1 VTEPDRQLRRIERNS
16 IGACLAM
23 AIAAWAV
30 ARGGWEAPAG
40 VLAGGAIAAVSY
52 RGIKA
57 GVDSLV
63 EAASGGRVRR
73 LATIGLM
80 KYLGRYAILAAV
92 AYVTMTRLRLPPLA
106 VFVGASSFVVAM
118 AIEAVRHVTDSS

>member
-1 VTEPDRQLRRIERNS
+1 VTEPDPQLRRIERNS
-16 IGACLAM
+16 VGACLTM
-23 AIAAWAV
+23 AIAAWGV

-40 VLAGGAIAAVSY
+40 VLAGGAIAALSY

-57 GVDSLV
+57 GVDALV

-73 LATIGLM
+73 VATIGLM

-92 AYVTMTRLRLPPLA
+92 AYVIMTRLRLPPVA
-106 VFVGASSFVVAM
+106 VFVGVSSLVVAM
-118 AIEAVRHVTDSS
+118 AIEAVRPVNDGS

>member
-1 VTEPDRQLRRIERNS
+1 VTEPDRHLRRIERNA

-30 ARGGWEAPAG
+30 AWGGWEAPAG

-57 GVDSLV
+57 GVDALV
-63 EAASGGRVRR
+63 EAATGGRAGR
-73 LATIGLM
+73 LATIALM
-80 KYLGRYAILAAV
+80 KYLGRYAMLAAV
-92 AYVTMTRLRLPPLA
+92 AYVIMTRLRLPPVA

-118 AIEAVRHVTDSS
+118 AIEVVRQVADGS